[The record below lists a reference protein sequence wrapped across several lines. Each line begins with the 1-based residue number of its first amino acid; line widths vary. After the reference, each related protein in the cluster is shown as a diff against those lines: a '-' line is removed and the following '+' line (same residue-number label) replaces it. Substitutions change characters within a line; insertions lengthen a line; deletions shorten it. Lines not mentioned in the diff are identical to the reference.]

1 MAILW
6 DEVRVAK
13 LEKLV
18 MEMKGSLERLSQMQ
32 THSSAMKKQEVESLQ
47 EQIDTLKS
55 WNLSVGELF
64 SSFANRSEDNEKD
77 CLSKNEIV
85 SGSE

>member
-18 MEMKGSLERLSQMQ
+18 MEMKGGLERLSQMQ